1 MSAALADVSTTETGP
16 VRAFL
21 RALTAEAAP
30 VGDWPGCGVLLIG
43 HSTKAAGDAP
53 DAGVVAG
60 SAAWHD
66 GARGVL
72 TMTELAG
79 DERLIECA
87 KATCATAPAVRWWM
101 HLTGGAKRGT
111 WHDFETDV
119 SGEFTGACRPD
130 AAPARLRLR

>member
-87 KATCATAPAVRWWM
+87 KATCHWCGATCDPILDLGDPPPVQRRRQRADAQ
-101 HLTGGAKRGT
+101 
-111 WHDFETDV
+111 
-119 SGEFTGACRPD
+119 PD
-130 AAPARLRLR
+130 ASGDLFEAAEA